1 MILIS
6 FHNKYISILLD
17 VIFHELT
24 WTEKKTLFLLSWMLL
39 KCKQKNRMCKTF
51 ISITEVPF
59 YSLYHHYNFIKLYQ
73 SVDSQM
79 FRRLYADKH
88 ILSLNKAIAMRFSQN
103 KAWYTLLYTWY
114 SLVKNY
120 ISHLFLIFYFQ
131 RGPFFLKYPVST
143 ALWHLYHVGPI

>member
-1 MILIS
+1 
-6 FHNKYISILLD
+6 
-17 VIFHELT
+17 
-24 WTEKKTLFLLSWMLL
+24 
-39 KCKQKNRMCKTF
+39 MCKTF

-103 KAWYTLLYTWY
+103 KAWYTLLNTWY

-120 ISHLFLIFYFQ
+120 IASIFNILFPE
-131 RGPFFLKYPVST
+131 GPVLFDSPCIYGI
-143 ALWHLYHVGPI
+143 LWHLYHVGPI